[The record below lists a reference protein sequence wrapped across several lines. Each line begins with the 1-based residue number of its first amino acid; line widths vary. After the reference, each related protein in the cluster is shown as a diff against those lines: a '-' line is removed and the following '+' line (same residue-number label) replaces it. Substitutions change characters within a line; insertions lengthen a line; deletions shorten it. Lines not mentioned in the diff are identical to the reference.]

1 VGNQGLIMNIQKFS
15 LRSLMLAGPVVGWV
29 TALGITAAGVVVGFH
44 LQSSFER
51 VVNIKTALR
60 NHTLIDGR
68 MDGLQQDVLLALRI
82 ANNGNDADALKDLN
96 GDLEE
101 QLNDIN
107 TSLATNQNVD
117 LPPEIHA
124 GYQKVDGLMKA
135 VLDATDA
142 ELKLAL
148 SDPKAADAKF
158 EDYTGTFDAVETAM
172 DDTRTAL
179 VAADKAIEDDGRRT
193 FQMGPL
199 IQIAIGVIGLVLLTL
214 AGWLCTRSAIRL
226 LGSTTDAMEK
236 LAKNVDGAEVPYLER
251 KDQVG
256 VMARAM
262 QVFKENGLERT
273 RLEAQQAT
281 EREAREKRA
290 RTIETLT
297 AGFEREVTSVVR
309 SVSTSA
315 AGMQTT
321 ATAMTETA
329 QHATEQATQV
339 ASAST
344 QASTNVETVAA
355 AAAELA
361 ASISEISRQVVESTR
376 IAGEAVSQATHSGA
390 LVKELAEA
398 AQKIG
403 AVVSLINEIASQT
416 NLLALNATIEAARA
430 GEAGK
435 GFAVVASEVKSL
447 ANQTA
452 KATEEIGAQIAGIQ
466 QATGETVKS
475 IDGISSIIDRI
486 NEITSSVAA
495 AVEEQGAAT
504 QEISR
509 NVQQAT
515 AGTQQVTSSIASV
528 TEAARQTGT
537 AAGELL
543 GASGD
548 LAKQAEVMRA
558 EVEKYISGVKTA

>member
-1 VGNQGLIMNIQKFS
+1 MNIQKFP
-15 LRSLMLAGPVVGWV
+15 LRSLLLAGPVIGWV
-29 TALGITAAGVVVGFH
+29 TALGITVAGVALGFH
-44 LQSSFER
+44 LQSSFDE

-60 NHTLIDGR
+60 NHTLLDGR
-68 MDGLQQDVLLALRI
+68 MDGLRQDVLRALRI
-82 ANNGNDADALKDLN
+82 AAQGNKADAIKDLN
-96 GDLEE
+96 DDIEE
-101 QLNDIN
+101 QLNDISN
-107 TSLATNQNVD
+107 SLAGNEKLD
-117 LPPEIHA
+117 LPPEIAA
-124 GYQKVDGLMKA
+124 GYQQIDGLMKA
-135 VLDATDA
+135 VLAATDA
-142 ELKLAL
+142 EVKLAL
-148 SDPKAADAKF
+148 DDPKAADAKYDEF
-158 EDYTGTFDAVETAM
+158 NGTFDAVETAM
-172 DDTRTAL
+172 DDTRSKL
-179 VAADKAIEDDGRRT
+179 VAADQAIEDDGRHT

-199 IQIAIGVIGLVLLTL
+199 LQIAIGVIGLVLLTL
-214 AGWLCTRSAIRL
+214 VGWLCMRAALRL
-226 LGSTTDAMEK
+226 LGSTTQAMEK
-236 LAKNVDGAEVPYLER
+236 LATDVGGADVPYLDR

-262 QVFKENGLERT
+262 QVFKENGLART
-273 RLEAQQAT
+273 RLEAQQAA
-281 EREAREKRA
+281 EREAREQRA
-290 RTIETLT
+290 QAIEALT

-315 AGMQTT
+315 AGMQAT
-321 ATAMTETA
+321 ATTMTETA
-329 QHATEQATQV
+329 QQATSQAAQV

-344 QASTNVETVAA
+344 QASGNVETVAA
-355 AAAELA
+355 ATAELA
-361 ASISEISRQVVESTR
+361 ASISEISRQMTESSR
-376 IAGEAVSQATHSGA
+376 IAGEAVNQATHSGE
-390 LVKELAEA
+390 LVKALAEA

-509 NVQQAT
+509 NVQQAS
-515 AGTQQVTSSIASV
+515 AGTQQVSTSIVSV

-537 AAGELL
+537 AADALL
-543 GASGD
+543 SASGD
-548 LAKQAEVMRA
+548 LARQAEVMRA
-558 EVEKYISGVKTA
+558 EVEKYISGVKAA

>member
-1 VGNQGLIMNIQKFS
+1 VI
-15 LRSLMLAGPVVGWV
+15 GWV
-29 TALGITAAGVVVGFH
+29 TALGITVAGVAVGFH
-44 LQSSFER
+44 LQSSYDE
-51 VVNIKTALR
+51 VINIKTALR
-60 NHTLIDGR
+60 NHTLLDGR
-68 MDGLQQDVLLALRI
+68 MDGLRQDVLRAIRI
-82 ANNGNDADALKDLN
+82 AVNGSDADASKDLAA
-96 GDLEE
+96 DMDE
-101 QLNDIN
+101 QYKDIT
-107 TSLATNQNVD
+107 TSLSTNQTLS
-117 LPPEIHA
+117 LPEDIRA

-142 ELKLAL
+142 EVKLAA

-158 EDYTGTFDAVETAM
+158 DDYNGTFDAVETAM
-172 DDTRTAL
+172 DDTRTTL
-179 VAADKAIEDDGRRT
+179 VAADQAVEADGRRT
-193 FQMGPL
+193 FAAGPL
-199 IQIAIGVIGLVLLTL
+199 IQIAIGGIGLALLTL
-214 AGWLCTRSAIRL
+214 VGWLCTRSALRL
-226 LGSTTDAMEK
+226 VGSTTGAMEK
-236 LAKNVDGAEVPYLER
+236 LAKDVASTEVPYLER

-262 QVFKENGLERT
+262 QVFKQNGLERA
-273 RLEAQQAT
+273 RLEQQQAT

-290 RTIETLT
+290 KTIEALT

-315 AGMQTT
+315 SGMQTT

-329 QHATEQATQV
+329 QHATAQAQQV
-339 ASAST
+339 ATASD
-344 QASTNVETVAA
+344 QANANVETVAA
-355 AAAELA
+355 AAVELA
-361 ASISEISRQVVESTR
+361 SSISEISRQVVESTR
-376 IAGEAVSQATHSGA
+376 IAGEAVTQATRSGE
-390 LVKELAEA
+390 LVKALAEA

-403 AVVSLINEIASQT
+403 AVVNLINEIASQT

-486 NEITSSVAA
+486 SEITSSVAA

-509 NVQQAT
+509 NVQEAT
-515 AGTQQVTSSIASV
+515 TGTQQVSNSIASV

-558 EVEKYISGVKTA
+558 EVEKYISGVKAA

>member
-1 VGNQGLIMNIQKFS
+1 
-15 LRSLMLAGPVVGWV
+15 V
-29 TALGITAAGVVVGFH
+29 TDIT
-44 LQSSFER
+44 
-51 VVNIKTALR
+51 
-60 NHTLIDGR
+60 
-68 MDGLQQDVLLALRI
+68 
-82 ANNGNDADALKDLN
+82 
-96 GDLEE
+96 
-101 QLNDIN
+101 
-107 TSLATNQNVD
+107 TSLATND
-117 LPPEIHA
+117 ELGLPTEIHA

-142 ELKLAL
+142 EVKLAL

-158 EDYTGTFDAVETAM
+158 DEYTGTFDAVESAM

-179 VAADKAIEDDGRRT
+179 IATDDAVEKDGRRT
-193 FQMGPL
+193 FEMGPL
-199 IQIAIGVIGLVLLTL
+199 LQIAIGAIGLVLLTV
-214 AGWLCTRSAIRL
+214 AGWLCTRSALRL
-226 LGSTTDAMEK
+226 LGNTTDAMEQ
-236 LAKNVDGAEVPYLER
+236 LAKNVASTEVPYLER

-262 QVFKENGLERT
+262 QVFKQNGLERT
-273 RLEAQQAT
+273 RLEAQQAA

-290 RTIETLT
+290 KTIDSLT

-329 QHATEQATQV
+329 QHATAQAAQV
-339 ASAST
+339 ATAST
-344 QASTNVETVAA
+344 QANTNVETVAA

-361 ASISEISRQVVESTR
+361 ASISEISRQVVESSR

-390 LVKELAEA
+390 LVKDLAEA

-486 NEITSSVAA
+486 SEITSSVAA
-495 AVEEQGAAT
+495 AVEELGAAT

-515 AGTQQVTSSIASV
+515 TGTQQVSTSIASV

-543 GASGD
+543 NASGD
-548 LAKQAEVMRA
+548 LAKQAEVMRT
-558 EVEKYISGVKTA
+558 EVEKYISGVKAA

>member
-1 VGNQGLIMNIQKFS
+1 MNIQKFS
-15 LRSLMLAGPVVGWV
+15 LRSLLLAGPAIGWV
-29 TALGITAAGVVVGFH
+29 TALGITVAGVAVGFH
-44 LQSSFER
+44 LQSSFEE
-51 VVNIKTALR
+51 VINIKTALR

-82 ANNGNDADALKDLN
+82 ANEGNDADAVKDLN

-101 QLNDIN
+101 QVTDI
-107 TSLATNQNVD
+107 TDSLATNQKLD
-117 LPPEIHA
+117 LPPDIVA

-135 VLDATDA
+135 ILDATDA
-142 ELKLAL
+142 EVKLAL

-158 EDYTGTFDAVETAM
+158 DEYTGTFDAVETVM

-179 VAADKAIEDDGRRT
+179 VAADQAIESDGRQT
-193 FQMGPL
+193 FEIGPW
-199 IQIAIGVIGLVLLTL
+199 IQIGIGALGLAVLTL
-214 AGWLCTRSAIRL
+214 AGWLCTRAALRL
-226 LGSTTDAMEK
+226 VGNTTDAMEK
-236 LAKNVDGAEVPYLER
+236 LAKNVDGTEVPYRER

-273 RLEAQQAT
+273 RLEVQQAA
-281 EREAREKRA
+281 ERAAREQRA
-290 RTIETLT
+290 QTIEALT
-297 AGFEREVTSVVR
+297 AGFEREVTTVVR

-329 QHATEQATQV
+329 HHATEQATQV
-339 ASAST
+339 ATAST
-344 QASTNVETVAA
+344 QANSNVETVAA
-355 AAAELA
+355 AATQLA
-361 ASISEISRQVVESTR
+361 SSISEISRQVVESSR
-376 IAGEAVSQATHSGA
+376 IAGEAVSQATHSGQ
-390 LVKELAEA
+390 LVKDLAEA

-403 AVVSLINEIASQT
+403 AVVNLINEIASQT

-475 IDGISSIIDRI
+475 IDGISTIIDRI
-486 NEITSSVAA
+486 SEITASVAA

-515 AGTQQVTSSIASV
+515 SGTQQVSSSIALV

-537 AAGELL
+537 AAGDLL
-543 GASGD
+543 NASGD
-548 LAKQAEVMRA
+548 LAKQAEVMRL
-558 EVEKYISGVKTA
+558 EVEKYISGVKAA

>member
-1 VGNQGLIMNIQKFS
+1 MSIQKFS
-15 LRSLMLAGPVVGWV
+15 LRSLLLAGPVIGWV
-29 TALGITAAGVVVGFH
+29 TALGITAAGVLVGIH
-44 LQSSFER
+44 LQSSFEE
-51 VVNIKTALR
+51 VVTIKSALR

-96 GDLEE
+96 GDLQE
-101 QLNDIN
+101 QLDDIN
-107 TSLATNQNVD
+107 SSLAANEAFD

-135 VLDATDA
+135 AIDATNA
-142 ELKLAL
+142 ELKLAQ

-158 EDYTGTFDAVETAM
+158 DEYTGTFDAVESAM

-179 VAADKAIEDDGRRT
+179 KSADKAIEDDGRET
-193 FQMGPL
+193 FAMGPRIQMG
-199 IQIAIGVIGLVLLTL
+199 IGAIGLVLLTL
-214 AGWLCTRSAIRL
+214 AAWLCTRSALRL
-226 LGSTTDAMEK
+226 LGRTTDAMET
-236 LAKNVDGAEVPYLER
+236 LAKDVGGAEVPYLER

-262 QVFKENGLERT
+262 QVFKQNGLERA
-273 RLEAQQAT
+273 RLEAQQTA
-281 EREAREKRA
+281 EREASEKRA
-290 RTIETLT
+290 KTIDALT
-297 AGFEREVTSVVR
+297 AGFEREVTTVVR
-309 SVSTSA
+309 TVSTSA

-329 QHATEQATQV
+329 QHATVQATQV
-339 ASAST
+339 ATASG
-344 QASTNVETVAA
+344 QANSNVETVAA

-361 ASISEISRQVVESTR
+361 SSISEISRQVVESTR
-376 IAGEAVSQATHSGA
+376 IAGEAVEQATHSGQ

-452 KATEEIGAQIAGIQ
+452 KATEEIGAQVAGIQ
-466 QATGETVKS
+466 AATGETVKS
-475 IDGISSIIDRI
+475 IDGISTIIDRI
-486 NEITSSVAA
+486 SQITSSVAA

-509 NVQQAT
+509 NVQQAST
-515 AGTQQVTSSIASV
+515 GTQQVSSSIASV

-543 GASGD
+543 SASGD

-558 EVEKYISGVKTA
+558 EVEKYISGVKAA